1 MDVGPTRSMGF
12 TPNAI
17 ERTKRGELSARSDGR
32 TEADGAAPS
41 ADVAPPS
48 DRTPPASTDA
58 PSRTHRAEKET
69 AGRDVPPVTKADRN
83 MQRLMEKV
91 AGPLRTYIEE
101 GPLRDDDK
109 KALVEALTQFDADV
123 GQLSETVDVEELN
136 EEMRAAFERFYT
148 SLIRIFGS
156 RDDRSGEGGARTADD
171 AAPRP
176 VGGQE
181 RSLPAI
187 DAGRNAGKRRLSP
200 PSSSPPSEEQRP
212 AKEPPW
218 TPVEAPIRAE
228 REREAIDEAYQRI
241 ASMYTALYGLSGD
254 QPVSFLNEQG

>member
-1 MDVGPTRSMGF
+1 MGF

-41 ADVAPPS
+41 ADVAPPP

-148 SLIRIFGS
+148 S
-156 RDDRSGEGGARTADD
+156 
-171 AAPRP
+171 
-176 VGGQE
+176 
-181 RSLPAI
+181 
-187 DAGRNAGKRRLSP
+187 
-200 PSSSPPSEEQRP
+200 RP